1 MVPRGTGMLSRY
13 RHQLDTSTLTTLP
26 GNVPLLQAEM
36 TMVVVKITTFSLLA
50 ALRMVVVKTADGRGI
65 VDG

>member
-1 MVPRGTGMLSRY
+1 MVPRGTGTNITLPVS
-13 RHQLDTSTLTTLP
+13 TSTLTTIP
-26 GNVPLLQAEM
+26 GNVPLLQTEV

-50 ALRMVVVKTADGRGI
+50 ALGVVVVKTADGRGI

>member
-1 MVPRGTGMLSRY
+1 MVPRGTGTNITLS
-13 RHQLDTSTLTTLP
+13 TSTLTTIP
-26 GNVPLLQAEM
+26 GNVPLLQTEV

-50 ALRMVVVKTADGRGI
+50 ALGVVVVKTADGRGI